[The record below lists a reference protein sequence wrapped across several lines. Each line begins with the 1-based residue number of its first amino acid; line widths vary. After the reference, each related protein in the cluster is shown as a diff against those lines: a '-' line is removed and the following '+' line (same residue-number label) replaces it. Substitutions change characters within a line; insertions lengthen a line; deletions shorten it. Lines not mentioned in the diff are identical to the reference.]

1 MTRTLARTVV
11 ATTALGAALI
21 GAAGSVTTG
30 AAQAAPHDSQT
41 TAAAAAAATGTAAR
55 PRTRVTFT
63 VQGCTSGCT
72 LQLHSA
78 TVHHQSVWHS
88 DVEPIADGAVTFEV
102 PTRRTVDLSASLHA
116 PYERNLDFVP
126 QVVFRYPGEPVG
138 TVVTRAASASYDRA
152 AGCWAGTAEPTV
164 VLPLV
169 VRRVTIPGIG
179 GRQGIAPRAWVGV
192 SQPAE
197 GPRFRASGGVLGAQ
211 DVPFC
216 RPSA

>member
-11 ATTALGAALI
+11 ATTALGAAVL
-21 GAAGSVTTG
+21 GAAGSLTTG
-30 AAQAAPHDSQT
+30 AARAAPHSSPT
-41 TAAAAAAATGTAAR
+41 TAVAAAATGPAAR
-55 PRTRVTFT
+55 PRTSVTFT
-63 VQGCTSGCT
+63 VRGCASGCT

-78 TVHHQSVWHS
+78 TVHHQSVWDS
-88 DVEPIADGAVTFEV
+88 DVEPIADGTVTFEV

-116 PYERNLDFVP
+116 PYERHLDFVP

-169 VRRVTIPGIG
+169 VRRVTIRGIG

-197 GPRFRASGGVLGAQ
+197 GPRFRAVGGVLGAQ

-216 RPSA
+216 HPSA